1 MERMAARPG
10 GLCAGRLGRSGLLAE
25 EGKAANPGGGRE
37 AREKAGTED

>member
-10 GLCAGRLGRSGLLAE
+10 GLCAGRLGRGGLPAE

-37 AREKAGTED
+37 ARGKAGAGD